1 MLKFAAI
8 PFMNLNKEHLKQAA
22 VFLAFLAGFWL
33 ISMVFLAPALDGK
46 VIQQGDMQQTRLMRD
61 AAEKYKEVNGHMPNW
76 NDRLFSGMPGSL
88 ISGIPQG
95 SLILKTRPLEM
106 FGLVK
111 SPFNFLFV
119 AMFSMFA
126 LLMASRVN
134 KWLAAAGALGYAFMT
149 FSISSF
155 EAGHITKVL
164 AMDVMPGVLA
174 GLVLITR
181 RKYLLGA
188 GVLGLFFSMLVGYF
202 HYQIAYYAGIMAA
215 VYLLI
220 ELILALRAGE
230 TKHALIATGL
240 SALMLAI
247 GAMTNVGKALDTAQY
262 SAATMRGGSAVASEV
277 PKGGPKQ
284 QTGRSGLDMDYA
296 FSWSYGISESMTLLI
311 PGYKGGSS
319 NEKAPEN
326 EFEAERLPLYFGDL
340 QFTSGPVYIGAV
352 FFMLFI
358 LAIFVVLSYLRNPQV
373 PSTDKTVAVTFMVFA
388 LATLLISLVLS
399 WGRYVGLNEWLFHNL
414 PYYNKF
420 RTPMMALVIAQVVVP
435 FFGVYGLQLLFSEKI
450 EVAEKQN
457 ILKVAG
463 IAAGVVLLLAAF
475 SIMSEDFKSK
485 SDIETAKQM
494 GAQAPE
500 QVTQVVNVLKEA
512 RSKLVWADWMRSA
525 GLMLASFGLIFFA
538 IRDKFGRDV
547 LYISFI
553 VLIGFDL
560 IGVSKRYLTEDN
572 WEEKE
577 TEMAIQPT
585 PKEAALMKENTTNA
599 RILDMRY
606 NPFNDNKPAPFFRN
620 VGGYHPAKLSRY
632 QDIISYCITPNGENM
647 GGDWIDKNNALDML
661 DCRYVLARGEKGG
674 EEIVYFRPT
683 ALGHAWFAQTVK
695 TVPDAK
701 SAILTLNSMN
711 IRNEVV
717 IEASEKLKPAKPAYS
732 TDSAAQI
739 KQTYYSFDTLVY
751 KSMAKVDALAVFSE
765 VYYNEKNGS
774 WKAFVDGKEVP
785 VLRVNYVLRGLEI
798 PAGQHEVKFIYTP
811 AGRSTWLAIETG
823 TSALLLLMVF
833 GSLCLWLRS
842 GNGESDAIDA

>member
-8 PFMNLNKEHLKQAA
+8 PFMNLNKEHLKQAGI
-22 VFLAFLAGFWL
+22 FLAFLAGFWI
-33 ISMVFLAPALDGK
+33 ISVLFLSPALDGK
-46 VIQQGDMQQTRLMRD
+46 VLQQGDMQQTRLMRD
-61 AAEKYKEVNGHMPNW
+61 AAEKYKEVHGEMPNW

-95 SLILKTRPLEM
+95 SLILKSRPIEM

-126 LLMASRVN
+126 LLMASKVN
-134 KWLAAAGALGYAFMT
+134 RWLAAAGALGYAFMT

-202 HYQIAYYAGIMAA
+202 HYQIAYYAGIMAG

-230 TKHALIATGL
+230 TKHALVATGL
-240 SALMLAI
+240 SALMLGL
-247 GAMTNVGKALDTAQY
+247 GAMTNIGKALDTAQY
-262 SAATMRGGSAVASEV
+262 SEATMRGGSAVASEV

-284 QTGRSGLDMDYA
+284 QTGRTGLDIDYA
-296 FSWSYGISESMTLLI
+296 FSWSYGIGESMTMLI

-326 EFEAERLPLYFGDL
+326 EFEAERLPLYFGEL

-352 FFMLFI
+352 FFLLFI
-358 LAIFVVLSYLRNPQV
+358 LAIVAVLNYLKNSQV
-373 PSTDKTVAVTFMVFA
+373 AATEKTVAITFMVFA
-388 LATLLISLVLS
+388 LATLLISLILA
-399 WGRYVGLNEWLFHNL
+399 WGRHFGLNEWFFNNL

-435 FFGVYGLQLLFSEKI
+435 FFGMYGLQLLFSEKFSAADRLKI
-450 EVAEKQN
+450 F
-457 ILKVAG
+457 KVAG
-463 IAAGVVLLLAAF
+463 IAAAAVMLLAAGD
-475 SIMSEDFKSK
+475 IMSEDFKSK
-485 SDIETAKQM
+485 ADMETAKQM

-500 QVTQVVNVLKEA
+500 QVTQVVGVLKEA
-512 RSKLVWADWMRSA
+512 RSSLVWSDWFRSLLLMAAAA
-525 GLMLASFGLIFFA
+525 GLVFFA
-538 IRDKFGRDV
+538 IREKLTKNV
-547 LYISFI
+547 LYIGFI
-553 VLIGFDL
+553 LLIGFDL

-577 TEMAIQPT
+577 TEFAIEPT
-585 PKEAALMKENTTNA
+585 PKEAALIRENKDNA
-599 RILDMRY
+599 RILDMRL

-647 GGDWIDKNNALDML
+647 RGDWIDKNNALDML
-661 DCRYVLARGEKGG
+661 NCSYVLARGEKGG
-674 EEIVYFRPT
+674 DEIVYYRQN

-695 TVPDAK
+695 TVSDAK
-701 SAILTLNSMN
+701 TAIQTLNTMN
-711 IRNEVV
+711 VRNEVV
-717 IEASEKLKPAKPAYS
+717 VESAEKVKPSKSAYS
-732 TDSAAQI
+732 TDSTDVI

-751 KSMAKVDALAVFSE
+751 KSNTKAEALAVFSE

-774 WKAFVDGKEVP
+774 WKAFIDGKEAT
-785 VLRVNYVLRGLEI
+785 VLRVNYILRGLDI
-798 PAGQHEVKFIYTP
+798 PAGSHEVKFVYTP
-811 AGRSTWLAIETG
+811 ASRSTWLAIETG
-823 TSALLLLMVF
+823 TSGLLLLLVF
-833 GSLCLWLRS
+833 GSLGLWIRS
-842 GNGESDAIDA
+842 KNGDSNTEES